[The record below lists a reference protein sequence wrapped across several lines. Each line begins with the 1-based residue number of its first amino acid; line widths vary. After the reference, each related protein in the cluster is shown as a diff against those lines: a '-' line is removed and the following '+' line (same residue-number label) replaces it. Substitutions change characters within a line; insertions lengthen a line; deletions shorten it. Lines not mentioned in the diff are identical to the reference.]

1 MIFRMSPSK
10 PRKSSEMALRGGE
23 GQGIPKFTKGYSAF
37 VLFFP
42 RKLLLFC
49 VLDLEL
55 LEKKKNKKTFY
66 KERVPPPSKEFQN
79 PSISLS
85 VSLRCY

>member
-1 MIFRMSPSK
+1 
-10 PRKSSEMALRGGE
+10 MALRGGE

-55 LEKKKNKKTFY
+55 LEKKKTKKLFI
-66 KERVPPPSKEFQN
+66 KKEFPHLQK
-79 PSISLS
+79 SFKILQ
-85 VSLRCY
+85 LAYRYR